1 MQFSLGTSA
10 QVRPGYSPAMSDSSQ
25 QSDQKPQSK
34 YAKAKIR
41 KELKV
46 KEKEQETLRIK
57 KIQEE
62 ERLRRLQQGGP
73 VVANTQAQS
82 SSQVAQSLSMPTMPQ
97 PHPKLLESKQQ
108 GVQTVP
114 AVKQEPQ
121 VDQHAGTALQKVPG
135 APPSQVGQVVLALKS
150 LNIASI
156 WYNTSVSKHF
166 IFEHFQKALFV
177 FPYASRPP
185 YKMSNYLIWR
195 SDHKIHV

>member
-1 MQFSLGTSA
+1 MQFSSLGASA
-10 QVRPGYSPAMSDSSQ
+10 QVRPGGYSPAMSDSSQ

-34 YAKAKIR
+34 YAKAKMR
-41 KELKV
+41 KEQKV
-46 KEKEQETLRIK
+46 KEQKEQETLRMK

-82 SSQVAQSLSMPTMPQ
+82 SNQVAQSLSMPTMPQ

-121 VDQHAGTALQKVPG
+121 VDQHAGTALQRVPG
-135 APPSQVGQVVLALKS
+135 APPTQLGQVVAS
-150 LNIASI
+150 AFTPLNNDS
-156 WYNTSVSKHF
+156 
-166 IFEHFQKALFV
+166 
-177 FPYASRPP
+177 
-185 YKMSNYLIWR
+185 
-195 SDHKIHV
+195 